1 MLISQNFILR
11 VYNAEITTFL
21 TSPVPMPMKTLKHN
35 TQSNNIIK
43 YLVILFISMLVE

>member
-1 MLISQNFILR
+1 MVISQNFTLR

-21 TSPVPMPMKTLKHN
+21 TSSMPMKTLKHN
-35 TQSNNIIK
+35 MQTNNSIK